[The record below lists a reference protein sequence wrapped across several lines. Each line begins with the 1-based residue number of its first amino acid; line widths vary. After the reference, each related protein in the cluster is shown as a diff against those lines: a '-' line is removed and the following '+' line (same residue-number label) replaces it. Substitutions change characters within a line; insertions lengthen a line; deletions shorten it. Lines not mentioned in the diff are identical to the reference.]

1 MCASVG
7 NQITAYIHTHLQVD
21 VVRPDARG
29 DCGLEARRRLQ
40 DFGQR
45 VPDPRLR
52 ARSLS
57 LIKIL
62 HKQEALESQGGW
74 YFGEGGGSQEL
85 TASTQDILA
94 AAASAAAAA
103 PAR

>member
-1 MCASVG
+1 MLTVLSCIAG
-7 NQITAYIHTHLQVD
+7 NPR
-21 VVRPDARG
+21 VRSAMAH
-29 DCGLEARRRLQ
+29 CHARRRLQ

-85 TASTQDILA
+85 TASTRDILA

-103 PAR
+103 PTH

>member
-1 MCASVG
+1 MAHC
-7 NQITAYIHTHLQVD
+7 H
-21 VVRPDARG
+21 
-29 DCGLEARRRLQ
+29 ARRRLQ

-45 VPDPRLR
+45 IPDPRLR

-74 YFGEGGGSQEL
+74 YFGEGGGSQEI
-85 TASTQDILA
+85 TVSTQDILA
-94 AAASAAAAA
+94 ASAAASA
-103 PAR
+103 PAH